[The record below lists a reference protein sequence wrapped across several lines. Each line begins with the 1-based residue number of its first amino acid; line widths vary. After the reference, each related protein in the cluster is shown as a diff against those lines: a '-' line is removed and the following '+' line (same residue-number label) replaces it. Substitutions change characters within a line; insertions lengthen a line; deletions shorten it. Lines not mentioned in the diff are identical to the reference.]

1 MVLRLSR
8 LVLLACLMQGPCDSA
23 RAFLLA
29 ILEQFE
35 VHGTGSRFEEKW
47 GHTVALRASAALP
60 RHYLCCALV

>member
-1 MVLRLSR
+1 M
-8 LVLLACLMQGPCDSA
+8 LLACLMQGSSDSA

-47 GHTVALRASAALP
+47 DHAVALRALAALP
-60 RHYLCCALV
+60 RHYLRGVLV